1 MRRWLAPTSA
11 VLLLVGLVAC
21 TGSSAG
27 STSAPEAT
35 IRIGE
40 LNIEYGGTVVDWHAT
55 VAAAE
60 ALDADVIA
68 IEEAWGHIPRLAEA
82 MDWPYYDVRRQI
94 VSRLPLIHASGDP
107 MEYLYVEVAPGQV
120 VGLGNVHLAS
130 GAYGPNR
137 TRTGDAEQEVLIGE
151 RRLRVPQ
158 ITPYAEA
165 IAKLGEAG
173 TPSFLAGDFNSPSQ
187 LDWTDATVDTRPQ
200 IVYPVP
206 WPVTELLAQLGFTDS
221 YRQVHPDPVADPGL
235 TWPSNR
241 PPAKNGGWNPGKD
254 APEDRID
261 YVQSIGPA
269 TAVASQ
275 VIGEDAVSPWPS
287 DHRGLVSTFRVTPAA
302 PPDLVSADQALSYV
316 GDRLTLRA
324 WAAAGTVATLTVNR
338 ADGSV
343 TKTAD
348 FTGNGGSVTFDTDR
362 WLPGRYGVTLR
373 DGSGRTMA
381 GTVFWLAPAGG
392 TPFLTVPASVDVGD
406 PIPVTWNDAPGNR
419 WDWVGIYHRAADPHV
434 ASYLLWSY
442 TDASVEGRTVLD
454 RHDVGRF
461 PLPPGKYTAM
471 LLVDDSYRPVASAD
485 FTIG

>member
-107 MEYLYVEVAPGQV
+107 MEYLYVEVAPEQV

-221 YRQVHPDPVADPGL
+221 YRQVHPDPVADPASRGPR
-235 TWPSNR
+235 TARPRRTADGTPGRTRRKIASTTSNR
-241 PPAKNGGWNPGKD
+241 SDRPP
-254 APEDRID
+254 R
-261 YVQSIGPA
+261 S
-269 TAVASQ
+269 
-275 VIGEDAVSPWPS
+275 
-287 DHRGLVSTFRVTPAA
+287 
-302 PPDLVSADQALSYV
+302 
-316 GDRLTLRA
+316 RA
-324 WAAAGTVATLTVNR
+324 R
-338 ADGSV
+338 
-343 TKTAD
+343 
-348 FTGNGGSVTFDTDR
+348 
-362 WLPGRYGVTLR
+362 
-373 DGSGRTMA
+373 
-381 GTVFWLAPAGG
+381 
-392 TPFLTVPASVDVGD
+392 
-406 PIPVTWNDAPGNR
+406 
-419 WDWVGIYHRAADPHV
+419 
-434 ASYLLWSY
+434 
-442 TDASVEGRTVLD
+442 
-454 RHDVGRF
+454 
-461 PLPPGKYTAM
+461 
-471 LLVDDSYRPVASAD
+471 
-485 FTIG
+485 

>member
-1 MRRWLAPTSA
+1 MRRWLASA
-11 VLLLVGLVAC
+11 SAALVLSGLVAC
-21 TGSSAG
+21 TGSSPG
-27 STSAPEAT
+27 SASGPVAT

-40 LNIEYGGTVVDWHAT
+40 LNIEYGGTVVDWDQT

-94 VSRLPLIHASGDP
+94 VSKLPLIHASGDP

-120 VGLGNVHLAS
+120 VALGNVHLAS

-137 TRTGDAEQEVLIGE
+137 TRTGDSRHEVVTGE

-158 ITPYAEA
+158 IAPYAEA
-165 IAKLGEAG
+165 IAKLGVTG

-206 WPVTELLAQLGFTDS
+206 WPVTELLAHLGFTDS
-221 YRQVHPDPVADPGL
+221 YRQVHPDPLADPGL
-235 TWPSNR
+235 TWPSDR

-261 YVQSIGPA
+261 YVQAIGPA
-269 TAVASQ
+269 TAVASE
-275 VIGEDAVSPWPS
+275 VVGEEAVRPWPS
-287 DHRGLVSTFRVTPAA
+287 DHRGLVSTFRVTPPA
-302 PPDLVSADQALSYV
+302 PPDLVSADQALSHV
-316 GDRLTLRA
+316 GDRVTLRA
-324 WAAAGTVATLTVNR
+324 WEAAGVGATLTVNSENGG
-338 ADGSV
+338 A
-343 TKTAD
+343 TKTAA
-348 FTGNGGSVTFDTDR
+348 FTGNGGSVTFGTDR
-362 WLPGRYGVTLR
+362 WSPGRYGVTLR
-373 DGSGRTMA
+373 DGSGRTVA
-381 GTVFWLAPAGG
+381 GTVFWLAPAGAG
-392 TPFLTVPASVDVGD
+392 AFLAVPASVDAGD
-406 PIPVTWNDAPGNR
+406 PIPISWSDAPGNR
-419 WDWVGIYHRAADPHV
+419 WDWVGIYHRGANPHV
-434 ASYLLWSY
+434 AYYLLWSY
-442 TDASVEGRTVLD
+442 MEASVEGRTVLD

-461 PLPPGKYTAM
+461 PLPPGRYTAM

-485 FTIG
+485 FTIR